1 MPKPL
6 TISEAAR
13 RLGHHRATVRRRLK
27 TMGLT
32 FDTAMTPA
40 QFRRL
45 EESFTASPRLPRKGV
60 RQAS

>member
-13 RLGHHRATVRRRLK
+13 RLGHHRATVKRRL
-27 TMGLT
+27 TAMGLT

-40 QFRRL
+40 QFQRL
-45 EESFTASPRLPRKGV
+45 KESFSTAPRLPRKGL
-60 RQAS
+60 RHAS